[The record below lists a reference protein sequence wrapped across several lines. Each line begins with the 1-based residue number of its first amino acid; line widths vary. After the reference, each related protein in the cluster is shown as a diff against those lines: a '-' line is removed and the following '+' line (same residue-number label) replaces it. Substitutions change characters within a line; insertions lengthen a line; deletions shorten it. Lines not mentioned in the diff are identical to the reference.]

1 MPFSRLE
8 QGHVCAADRQGWNY
22 VMRQKSRP
30 DAAEPS
36 GRRYEASSAIKA
48 PVRRTNA
55 KRTNKAPV
63 WPIYCAA
70 RMHVAPFAK
79 VDRRIKDDLIARVDP
94 RVHFHFRAEVPGL
107 SHLADLRADSR
118 AHERM
123 SHRILTK
130 VTSFYADLALLAWCS
145 VDNFRPMTSSTAPS
159 RDEATPSNSGE
170 TNKPRP
176 ARSFGRDYEQRLRQF
191 DDKTVC

>member
-48 PVRRTNA
+48 PVRRSNA

-63 WPIYCAA
+63 WPIHCAA

-94 RVHFHFRAEVPGL
+94 RPLPLSCRGPGSL
-107 SHLADLRADSR
+107 SPCESPGGFARSR
-118 AHERM
+118 AHEPPNPDQSDEFLCRSCIAVM
-123 SHRILTK
+123 VQRGQFPPDDIIHGPESRRGHPFKLRRNEQ
-130 VTSFYADLALLAWCS
+130 AAAGS
-145 VDNFRPMTSSTAPS
+145 VVWP
-159 RDEATPSNSGE
+159 
-170 TNKPRP
+170 
-176 ARSFGRDYEQRLRQF
+176 RLRAAP
-191 DDKTVC
+191 KTVC